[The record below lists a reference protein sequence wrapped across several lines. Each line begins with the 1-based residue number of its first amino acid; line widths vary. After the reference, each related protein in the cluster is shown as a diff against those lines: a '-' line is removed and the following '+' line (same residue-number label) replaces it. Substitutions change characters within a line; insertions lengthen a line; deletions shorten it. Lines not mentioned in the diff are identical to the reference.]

1 MEKVEYW
8 RANDGTEFD
17 TEKECYEYEHQ
28 YDELSKKV
36 TLLRDFNHPLQRTG
50 NFATDYEIC
59 QVMIIPDDET
69 AEEILDFATEHGVES
84 PFDRFNG
91 LPVVGGTYY
100 YDNNYWHCLEYEIA
114 TAQEKLER
122 AHYLASTI

>member
-1 MEKVEYW
+1 MEKIEYW
-8 RANDGTEFD
+8 RADDGTEFD

-36 TLLRDFNHPLQRTG
+36 ILLRDFDHPLQRTG
-50 NFATDYEIC
+50 NFATDYEIS

-69 AEEILDFATEHGVES
+69 AEQILDFATEHGVES

-91 LPVVGGTYY
+91 LPVTAGTYY
-100 YDNNYWHCLEYEIA
+100 YDDSWHCLEYDSFII
-114 TAQEKLER
+114 QEKFDR
-122 AHYLASTI
+122 IHCTASRI